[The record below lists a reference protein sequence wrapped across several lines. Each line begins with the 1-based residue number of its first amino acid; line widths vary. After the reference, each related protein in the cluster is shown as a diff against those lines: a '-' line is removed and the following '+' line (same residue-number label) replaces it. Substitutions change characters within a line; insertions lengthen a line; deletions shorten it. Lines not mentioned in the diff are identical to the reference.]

1 MNNTFKLSKQLMW
14 LITLSFVI
22 IIISLGVALPRVI
35 TPVAEANLY
44 NYLSEPLKFIDNE
57 VDQTLIDTEIAYI
70 SIQKDVISSSDNLD
84 DVIKYKDLDK
94 LIKEMPEEKGKFTY
108 KNQQYYYYKIINKN
122 TIRIAITNDSYI
134 KNMKAKTLTAIF
146 PIVLITYALVAFL
159 LLIWSTLVVNKIEKL
174 KKKIDNIDNP
184 EFNHNIHFAVD
195 DEIESLALALEDMR
209 LYLKNQEEYR
219 NQMYQNISHD
229 FKTPL
234 QVIKSYV
241 EAAEDKIETKTNSL
255 KIIKEQTN
263 ILQNKVESLL
273 YLNKL
278 DYLKDSN
285 NLNIEE
291 VDMKK
296 IINNEIS
303 KFKFQRKDIKF
314 IKEFDKKSIYY
325 GTIDT
330 WETIFDNLLSNFMRY
345 TKKEIKITAKN
356 NKIVLYN
363 DGDKIDDNLIEAI
376 FNPYRKGVKGMFGL
390 GLSIVKKTLNL
401 MNYDI
406 YIKNE
411 RKGVSFNI
419 YRKTKK

>member
-84 DVIKYKDLDK
+84 DVIKYKELDK

-234 QVIKSYV
+234 TVIKSYTEAV
-241 EAAEDKIETKTNSL
+241 EDGIEDEKEAIKV
-255 KIIKEQTN
+255 IKEQTEK
-263 ILQNKVESLL
+263 LDNKVKSLL

-278 DYLKDSN
+278 DYLKDNKNIILEKVNISQI
-285 NLNIEE
+285 IEE
-291 VDMKK
+291 EV
-296 IINNEIS
+296 N
-303 KFKFQRKDIKF
+303 KFKFTNKNINFKTE
-314 IKEFDKKSIYY
+314 IDKKSKIF
-325 GTIDT
+325 GTNDN
-330 WETIFDNLLSNFMRY
+330 WETILDNLLSNS
-345 TKKEIKITAKN
+345 KKKKKSEIKITLKN
-356 NKIVLYN
+356 NKIIVYN
-363 DGDKIDDNLIEAI
+363 DGENIDNNLLEGI
-376 FNPYRKGVKGMFGL
+376 FIPFRKGVKGQFGL
-390 GLSIVKKTLNL
+390 GLSIVKKTLNI

-406 YIKNE
+406 NIKNE
-411 RKGVSFNI
+411 KKGVSFII
-419 YRKTKK
+419 YHKK

>member
-234 QVIKSYV
+234 TVIKSYTEAV
-241 EAAEDKIETKTNSL
+241 EDGIEDEKEAIKV
-255 KIIKEQTN
+255 IKEQTEK
-263 ILQNKVESLL
+263 LDNKVKSLL

-278 DYLKDSN
+278 DYLKDNKNIILEKVNISQI
-285 NLNIEE
+285 IEE
-291 VDMKK
+291 EV
-296 IINNEIS
+296 N
-303 KFKFQRKDIKF
+303 KFKFTNKNINFKTE
-314 IKEFDKKSIYY
+314 IDKKSKIF
-325 GTIDT
+325 GTNDN
-330 WETIFDNLLSNFMRY
+330 WETILDNLLSNSIRY
-345 TKKEIKITAKN
+345 AKSEIKITLKN
-356 NKIVLYN
+356 NKIIVYN
-363 DGDKIDDNLIEAI
+363 DGENIDNNLLEGI
-376 FNPYRKGVKGMFGL
+376 FIPFRKGVKGQFGL
-390 GLSIVKKTLNL
+390 GLSIVKKTLNI

-406 YIKNE
+406 NIKNE
-411 RKGVSFNI
+411 KKGVSFII
-419 YRKTKK
+419 YHKK

>member
-84 DVIKYKDLDK
+84 DVIKYKDLDT

-234 QVIKSYV
+234 TVIKSYTEAV
-241 EAAEDKIETKTNSL
+241 EDGIEDEKEAIKV
-255 KIIKEQTN
+255 IKEQTEK
-263 ILQNKVESLL
+263 LDNKVKSLL

-278 DYLKDSN
+278 DYLKDNKNIILEKVNISQI
-285 NLNIEE
+285 IEE
-291 VDMKK
+291 EV
-296 IINNEIS
+296 N
-303 KFKFQRKDIKF
+303 KFKFTNKNINFKTE
-314 IKEFDKKSIYY
+314 IDKKSKIF
-325 GTIDT
+325 GTNDN
-330 WETIFDNLLSNFMRY
+330 WETILDNLLSNSIRY
-345 TKKEIKITAKN
+345 AKSEIKITLKN
-356 NKIVLYN
+356 NKIIVYN
-363 DGDKIDDNLIEAI
+363 DGENIDNNLLEGI
-376 FNPYRKGVKGMFGL
+376 FIPFRKGVKGQFGL
-390 GLSIVKKTLNL
+390 GLSIVKKTLNI

-406 YIKNE
+406 NIKNE
-411 RKGVSFNI
+411 KKGVSFII
-419 YRKTKK
+419 YHKNN

>member
-22 IIISLGVALPRVI
+22 VIISLGVALPRVI

-234 QVIKSYV
+234 TVIKSYTEAV
-241 EAAEDKIETKTNSL
+241 EDGIEDEKEAI
-255 KIIKEQTN
+255 KIIKEQTEK
-263 ILQNKVESLL
+263 LDNKVKSLL

-278 DYLKDSN
+278 DYLKDNKNIKLEKINISKI
-285 NLNIEE
+285 IEE
-291 VDMKK
+291 EV
-296 IINNEIS
+296 N
-303 KFKFQRKDIKF
+303 KFKFTNKNINFKTE
-314 IKEFDKKSIYY
+314 IDKKSKIF
-325 GTIDT
+325 GTNDN
-330 WETIFDNLLSNFMRY
+330 WETILDNLLSNSIRY
-345 TKKEIKITAKN
+345 AKSEIKITLKN
-356 NKIVLYN
+356 NKITVYN
-363 DGDKIDDNLIEAI
+363 DGENIDNNLLEGI
-376 FNPYRKGVKGMFGL
+376 FIPFRKGVKGQFGL
-390 GLSIVKKTLNL
+390 GLSIVKKTLNI

-406 YIKNE
+406 NIKNE
-411 RKGVSFNI
+411 KKGVSFII
-419 YRKTKK
+419 YHKK

>member
-1 MNNTFKLSKQLMW
+1 MNNSFKLSKQLMW

-22 IIISLGVALPRVI
+22 VIISLGVALPRVI

-108 KNQQYYYYKIINKN
+108 NNQQYYYYKIINKN

-234 QVIKSYV
+234 TVIKSYTEAV
-241 EAAEDKIETKTNSL
+241 EDGIEDEKEAIKV
-255 KIIKEQTN
+255 IKEQTEK
-263 ILQNKVESLL
+263 LDNKVKSLL

-278 DYLKDSN
+278 DYLKDNKDIKLEKVNISQI
-285 NLNIEE
+285 IEE
-291 VDMKK
+291 EV
-296 IINNEIS
+296 N
-303 KFKFQRKDIKF
+303 KFKFTNKNINFKTE
-314 IKEFDKKSIYY
+314 IDKKSKIF
-325 GTIDT
+325 GTNDN
-330 WETIFDNLLSNFMRY
+330 WETILDNLLSNSIRY
-345 TKKEIKITAKN
+345 AKSEIKITLKN
-356 NKIVLYN
+356 NKITVYN
-363 DGDKIDDNLIEAI
+363 DGENIDNNLLEGI
-376 FNPYRKGVKGMFGL
+376 FIPFRKGVKGQFGL
-390 GLSIVKKTLNL
+390 GLSIVKKTLNI

-406 YIKNE
+406 NIKNE
-411 RKGVSFNI
+411 KKGVSFII
-419 YRKTKK
+419 YHKK

>member
-84 DVIKYKDLDK
+84 DVIKYKELDK

-234 QVIKSYV
+234 TVIKSYTEAV
-241 EAAEDKIETKTNSL
+241 EDGIEDEKEAIKV
-255 KIIKEQTN
+255 IKEQTEK
-263 ILQNKVESLL
+263 LDNKVKSLL

-278 DYLKDSN
+278 DYLKDNKNIILEKVNISQI
-285 NLNIEE
+285 IEE
-291 VDMKK
+291 EV
-296 IINNEIS
+296 N
-303 KFKFQRKDIKF
+303 KFKFTNKNINFKTE
-314 IKEFDKKSIYY
+314 IDKKSKIF
-325 GTIDT
+325 GTNDN
-330 WETIFDNLLSNFMRY
+330 WETILDNLLSNSIRY
-345 TKKEIKITAKN
+345 AKKEIRITLKN
-356 NKIVLYN
+356 NKIIVYN
-363 DGDKIDDNLIEAI
+363 DGENIDNNLLEGI
-376 FNPYRKGVKGMFGL
+376 FIPFRKGVKGQFGL
-390 GLSIVKKTLNL
+390 GLSIVKKTLNI

-406 YIKNE
+406 NIKNE
-411 RKGVSFNI
+411 KKGVSFII
-419 YRKTKK
+419 YHKK

>member
-1 MNNTFKLSKQLMW
+1 MNNSFKLSKQLMW

-44 NYLSEPLKFIDNE
+44 NYLSEPLKFINNK
-57 VDQTLIDTEIAYI
+57 VDQTLINTEIAYI
-70 SIQKDVISSSDNLD
+70 SISNEEISSSDNLNE
-84 DVIKYKDLDK
+84 VIKYKNLDK

-108 KNQQYYYYKIINKN
+108 NNQDYYYYKIINKD

-146 PIVLITYALVAFL
+146 PIVLITYALVAL
-159 LLIWSTLVVNKIEKL
+159 LLLLWSSIIVNKIEKL

-184 EFNHNIHFAVD
+184 EFNHNIHFEVD

-234 QVIKSYV
+234 AVIKSYTEAV
-241 EAAEDKIETKTNSL
+241 EDGIEDEKEAIKV
-255 KIIKEQTN
+255 IKEQAN
-263 ILQNKVESLL
+263 KLDNKVKSLL

-278 DYLKDSN
+278 DYLKDN
-285 NLNIEE
+285 QNIKLEEINIKHIIEE
-291 VDMKK
+291 EV
-296 IINNEIS
+296 N
-303 KFKFQRKDIKF
+303 KFKFTNTNINFKTEI
-314 IKEFDKKSIYY
+314 DKKSKIY
-325 GTIDT
+325 GTSEN
-330 WETIFDNLLSNFMRY
+330 WETILDNLLSNSIRY
-345 TKKEIKITAKN
+345 AKSEIKITVKN
-356 NKIVLYN
+356 NKITLYN
-363 DGDKIDDNLIEAI
+363 DGENIDNNLLEGI
-376 FNPYRKGVKGMFGL
+376 FVPFRKGVKGQFGL
-390 GLSIVKKTLNL
+390 GLSIVKKTLNI

-406 YIKNE
+406 NIKNE
-411 RKGVSFNI
+411 KKGVSFI
-419 YRKTKK
+419 IHHKK

>member
-70 SIQKDVISSSDNLD
+70 SIQKNEISSSDNLN
-84 DVIKYKDLDK
+84 DVIKYKELDK

-108 KNQQYYYYKIINKN
+108 NNQQYYYYKIINNN

-146 PIVLITYALVAFL
+146 PIVLITYILVALL

-184 EFNHNIHFAVD
+184 EFNHNIHFEVD

-234 QVIKSYV
+234 TVIKSYTEAV
-241 EAAEDKIETKTNSL
+241 EDGIEDEKEAIKV
-255 KIIKEQTN
+255 IKEQTEK
-263 ILQNKVESLL
+263 LDNKVKSLL

-278 DYLKDSN
+278 DYLKDN
-285 NLNIEE
+285 KDIKLEKVNINQIIEE
-291 VDMKK
+291 EV
-296 IINNEIS
+296 N
-303 KFKFQRKDIKF
+303 KFKFTNKNINFKTE
-314 IKEFDKKSIYY
+314 IDKKSKIF
-325 GTIDT
+325 GTNDN
-330 WETIFDNLLSNFMRY
+330 WETILDNLLSNSIRY
-345 TKKEIKITAKN
+345 AKSEIKITLKN
-356 NKIVLYN
+356 NKITVYN
-363 DGDKIDDNLIEAI
+363 DGENIDNNLLEGI
-376 FNPYRKGVKGMFGL
+376 FIPFRKGVKGQFGL
-390 GLSIVKKTLNL
+390 GLSIVKKTLNI

-406 YIKNE
+406 NIKNE
-411 RKGVSFNI
+411 KKGVSFII
-419 YRKTKK
+419 YHKK

>member
-234 QVIKSYV
+234 TVIKSYTEAV
-241 EAAEDKIETKTNSL
+241 EDGIEDEKEAIKV
-255 KIIKEQTN
+255 IKEQTEK
-263 ILQNKVESLL
+263 LDNKVKSLL

-278 DYLKDSN
+278 DYLKDNKNIIFEKINISKI
-285 NLNIEE
+285 IEE
-291 VDMKK
+291 EV
-296 IINNEIS
+296 N
-303 KFKFQRKDIKF
+303 KFKFTNKNINFKTE
-314 IKEFDKKSIYY
+314 IDKKSKIF
-325 GTIDT
+325 GTNDN
-330 WETIFDNLLSNFMRY
+330 WETILDNLLSNSIRY
-345 TKKEIKITAKN
+345 AKSEIKITLKN
-356 NKIVLYN
+356 NKITVYN
-363 DGDKIDDNLIEAI
+363 DGENIDNNLLEGI
-376 FNPYRKGVKGMFGL
+376 FIPFRKGVKGQFGL
-390 GLSIVKKTLNL
+390 GLSIVKKTLNI

-406 YIKNE
+406 NIKNE
-411 RKGVSFNI
+411 KKGVSFII
-419 YRKTKK
+419 YHKK

>member
-84 DVIKYKDLDK
+84 DVIKYKELDK

-234 QVIKSYV
+234 TVIKSYTEAV
-241 EAAEDKIETKTNSL
+241 EDGIEDEKEAIKV
-255 KIIKEQTN
+255 IKEQTEK
-263 ILQNKVESLL
+263 LDNKVKSLL

-278 DYLKDSN
+278 DYLKDNKNIILEKVNISQI
-285 NLNIEE
+285 IEE
-291 VDMKK
+291 EV
-296 IINNEIS
+296 N
-303 KFKFQRKDIKF
+303 KFKFTNKNINFKTE
-314 IKEFDKKSIYY
+314 IDKKSKIF
-325 GTIDT
+325 GTNDN
-330 WETIFDNLLSNFMRY
+330 WETILDNLLSNSIRY
-345 TKKEIKITAKN
+345 AKSEIKITLKN
-356 NKIVLYN
+356 NKIIVYN
-363 DGDKIDDNLIEAI
+363 DGENIDNNLLEGI
-376 FNPYRKGVKGMFGL
+376 FIPFRKGVKGQFGL
-390 GLSIVKKTLNL
+390 GLSIVKKTLNI

-406 YIKNE
+406 NIKNE
-411 RKGVSFNI
+411 KKGVSFII
-419 YRKTKK
+419 YHKK

>member
-234 QVIKSYV
+234 TVIKSYTEAV
-241 EAAEDKIETKTNSL
+241 EDGIEDEKEAIKV
-255 KIIKEQTN
+255 IKEQTEK
-263 ILQNKVESLL
+263 LDNKVKSLL

-278 DYLKDSN
+278 DYLKDN
-285 NLNIEE
+285 KNIKLEKINIDQIIEE
-291 VDMKK
+291 EV
-296 IINNEIS
+296 N
-303 KFKFQRKDIKF
+303 KFKFTNKNINFKTE
-314 IKEFDKKSIYY
+314 IDKKSKIF
-325 GTIDT
+325 GTNDN
-330 WETIFDNLLSNFMRY
+330 WETILDNLLSNSIRY
-345 TKKEIKITAKN
+345 AKSEIKITLKN
-356 NKIVLYN
+356 NKITVYN
-363 DGDKIDDNLIEAI
+363 DGENIDNNLLEGI
-376 FNPYRKGVKGMFGL
+376 FIPFRKGVKGQFGL
-390 GLSIVKKTLNL
+390 GLSIVKKTLNI

-406 YIKNE
+406 NIKNE
-411 RKGVSFNI
+411 KKGVSFII
-419 YRKTKK
+419 YHKK

>member
-184 EFNHNIHFAVD
+184 EFNHNIHFEVD

-234 QVIKSYV
+234 TVIKSYTEAV
-241 EAAEDKIETKTNSL
+241 EDGVEDEKEAIKV
-255 KIIKEQTN
+255 IKEQTN
-263 ILQNKVESLL
+263 KLDNKVKSLL

-278 DYLKDSN
+278 DYLKDN
-285 NLNIEE
+285 KDIKLEKININEIINEE
-291 VDMKK
+291 V
-296 IINNEIS
+296 N
-303 KFKFQRKDIKF
+303 KFKFTNKDINFKTE
-314 IKEFDKKSIYY
+314 IDKKSKIY
-325 GTIDT
+325 GTIDN
-330 WETIFDNLLSNFMRY
+330 WETILDNLLSNSIRY
-345 TKKEIKITAKN
+345 AKKEIKITLKN
-356 NKIVLYN
+356 NRITVYN
-363 DGDKIDDNLIEAI
+363 DGENIDNDLLEGI
-376 FNPYRKGVKGMFGL
+376 FIPFRKGVKGQFGL
-390 GLSIVKKTLNL
+390 GLSIVKKTLNI

-411 RKGVSFNI
+411 KKGVSFII
-419 YRKTKK
+419 YHKK

>member
-174 KKKIDNIDNP
+174 KEKIDNIDNP

-234 QVIKSYV
+234 TVIKSYTEAV
-241 EAAEDKIETKTNSL
+241 EDGIEDEKEAIKV
-255 KIIKEQTN
+255 IKEQTEK
-263 ILQNKVESLL
+263 LDNKVKSLL

-278 DYLKDSN
+278 DYLKDNKNIILEKVNISQI
-285 NLNIEE
+285 IEE
-291 VDMKK
+291 EV
-296 IINNEIS
+296 N
-303 KFKFQRKDIKF
+303 KFKFTNKNINFKTE
-314 IKEFDKKSIYY
+314 IDKKSKIF
-325 GTIDT
+325 GTNDN
-330 WETIFDNLLSNFMRY
+330 WETILDNLLSNSIRY
-345 TKKEIKITAKN
+345 AKSEIKITLKN
-356 NKIVLYN
+356 NKIIVYN
-363 DGDKIDDNLIEAI
+363 DGENIDNNLLEGI
-376 FNPYRKGVKGMFGL
+376 FIPFRKGVKGQFGL
-390 GLSIVKKTLNL
+390 GLSIVKKTLNI

-406 YIKNE
+406 NIKNE
-411 RKGVSFNI
+411 KKGVSFII
-419 YRKTKK
+419 YHKK

>member
-234 QVIKSYV
+234 TVIKSYTEAV
-241 EAAEDKIETKTNSL
+241 EDGIEDEKEAIKV
-255 KIIKEQTN
+255 IKEQTEK
-263 ILQNKVESLL
+263 LDNKVKSLL

-278 DYLKDSN
+278 DYLKDNKNIKLEKINISKI
-285 NLNIEE
+285 IEE
-291 VDMKK
+291 EV
-296 IINNEIS
+296 N
-303 KFKFQRKDIKF
+303 KFKFTNKNINFKTE
-314 IKEFDKKSIYY
+314 IDKKSKIF
-325 GTIDT
+325 GTNDN
-330 WETIFDNLLSNFMRY
+330 WETILDNLLSNSIRY
-345 TKKEIKITAKN
+345 AKSEIKITLKN
-356 NKIVLYN
+356 NKITVYN
-363 DGDKIDDNLIEAI
+363 DGENIDNNLLEGI
-376 FNPYRKGVKGMFGL
+376 FIPFRKGVKGQFGL
-390 GLSIVKKTLNL
+390 GLSIVKKTLNI

-406 YIKNE
+406 NIKNE
-411 RKGVSFNI
+411 KKGVSFII
-419 YRKTKK
+419 YHKK

>member
-209 LYLKNQEEYR
+209 LYLKKQEEYR

-234 QVIKSYV
+234 TVIKSYTEAV
-241 EAAEDKIETKTNSL
+241 EDGIEDEKEAIKV
-255 KIIKEQTN
+255 IKEQTEK
-263 ILQNKVESLL
+263 LDNKVKSLL

-278 DYLKDSN
+278 DYLKDNKNIILEKVNISQI
-285 NLNIEE
+285 IEE
-291 VDMKK
+291 EV
-296 IINNEIS
+296 N
-303 KFKFQRKDIKF
+303 KFKFTNKNINFKTE
-314 IKEFDKKSIYY
+314 IDKKSKIF
-325 GTIDT
+325 GTNDN
-330 WETIFDNLLSNFMRY
+330 WETILDNLLSNSIRY
-345 TKKEIKITAKN
+345 AKSEIKITLKN
-356 NKIVLYN
+356 NKIIVYN
-363 DGDKIDDNLIEAI
+363 DGENIDNNLLEGI
-376 FNPYRKGVKGMFGL
+376 FIPFRKGVKGQFGL
-390 GLSIVKKTLNL
+390 GLSIVKKTLNI

-406 YIKNE
+406 NIKNE
-411 RKGVSFNI
+411 KKGVSFII
-419 YRKTKK
+419 YHKK

>member
-57 VDQTLIDTEIAYI
+57 VDQTLINTEIAYI

-108 KNQQYYYYKIINKN
+108 NNQKYYYYKIINKN

-234 QVIKSYV
+234 TVIKSYTEAV
-241 EAAEDKIETKTNSL
+241 EDGIEDEKEAIKV
-255 KIIKEQTN
+255 IKEQTEK
-263 ILQNKVESLL
+263 LDNKVKSLL

-278 DYLKDSN
+278 DYLKDNKNIKLEKINISKI
-285 NLNIEE
+285 IEE
-291 VDMKK
+291 EV
-296 IINNEIS
+296 N
-303 KFKFQRKDIKF
+303 KFKFTNKNINFKTE
-314 IKEFDKKSIYY
+314 IDKKSKIF
-325 GTIDT
+325 GTNDN
-330 WETIFDNLLSNFMRY
+330 WETILDNLLSNSIRY
-345 TKKEIKITAKN
+345 AKSEIKITLKN
-356 NKIVLYN
+356 NKITVYN
-363 DGDKIDDNLIEAI
+363 DGENIDNNLLEGI
-376 FNPYRKGVKGMFGL
+376 FIPFRKGVKGQFGL
-390 GLSIVKKTLNL
+390 GLSIVKKTLNI

-406 YIKNE
+406 NIKNE
-411 RKGVSFNI
+411 KKGVSFII
-419 YRKTKK
+419 YHKK

>member
-1 MNNTFKLSKQLMW
+1 MNNSFKLSKQLMW

-22 IIISLGVALPRVI
+22 VIISLGVALPRVI

-234 QVIKSYV
+234 TVIKSYTEAV
-241 EAAEDKIETKTNSL
+241 EDGIEDEKEAIKV
-255 KIIKEQTN
+255 IKEQTEK
-263 ILQNKVESLL
+263 LDNKVKSLL

-278 DYLKDSN
+278 DYLKDNKDIKLEKVNISQI
-285 NLNIEE
+285 IEE
-291 VDMKK
+291 EV
-296 IINNEIS
+296 N
-303 KFKFQRKDIKF
+303 KFKFTNKNINFKTE
-314 IKEFDKKSIYY
+314 IDKKSKIF
-325 GTIDT
+325 GTNDN
-330 WETIFDNLLSNFMRY
+330 WETILDNLLSNSIRY
-345 TKKEIKITAKN
+345 AKSEIKITLKN
-356 NKIVLYN
+356 NKITVYN
-363 DGDKIDDNLIEAI
+363 DGENIDNNLLEGI
-376 FNPYRKGVKGMFGL
+376 FIPFRKGVKGQFGL
-390 GLSIVKKTLNL
+390 GLSIVKKTLNI

-406 YIKNE
+406 NIKNE
-411 RKGVSFNI
+411 KKGVSFII
-419 YRKTKK
+419 YHKK

>member
-146 PIVLITYALVAFL
+146 PLVLITYALVAFL

-234 QVIKSYV
+234 TVIKSYTEAV
-241 EAAEDKIETKTNSL
+241 EDGIEDEKEAIKV
-255 KIIKEQTN
+255 IKEQTEK
-263 ILQNKVESLL
+263 LDNKVKSLL

-278 DYLKDSN
+278 DYLKDNKNIILEKVNISQI
-285 NLNIEE
+285 IEE
-291 VDMKK
+291 EV
-296 IINNEIS
+296 N
-303 KFKFQRKDIKF
+303 KFKFTNKNISFKTE
-314 IKEFDKKSIYY
+314 IDKKSKIF
-325 GTIDT
+325 GTNDN
-330 WETIFDNLLSNFMRY
+330 WETILDNLLSNSIRY
-345 TKKEIKITAKN
+345 AKSEIKITLKN
-356 NKIVLYN
+356 NKIIVYN
-363 DGDKIDDNLIEAI
+363 DGENIDNNLLEGI
-376 FNPYRKGVKGMFGL
+376 FIPFRKGVKGQFGL
-390 GLSIVKKTLNL
+390 GLSIVKKTLNI

-406 YIKNE
+406 NIKNE
-411 RKGVSFNI
+411 KKGVSFII
-419 YRKTKK
+419 YHKK

>member
-1 MNNTFKLSKQLMW
+1 MW

-70 SIQKDVISSSDNLD
+70 SIQKEVISSSDNLD

-209 LYLKNQEEYR
+209 LYLKNQEKYR

-234 QVIKSYV
+234 TVIKSYTEAV
-241 EAAEDKIETKTNSL
+241 EDGIEDEKEA
-255 KIIKEQTN
+255 IKVITEQTEK
-263 ILQNKVESLL
+263 LDNKVKSLL

-278 DYLKDSN
+278 DYLKDNKNIKLEKINISKI
-285 NLNIEE
+285 IEE
-291 VDMKK
+291 EV
-296 IINNEIS
+296 N
-303 KFKFQRKDIKF
+303 KFKFTNKNINFKTE
-314 IKEFDKKSIYY
+314 IDKKSKIF
-325 GTIDT
+325 GTNDN
-330 WETIFDNLLSNFMRY
+330 WETILDNLLSNSIRY
-345 TKKEIKITAKN
+345 AKSEIKITLKN
-356 NKIVLYN
+356 NKITVYN
-363 DGDKIDDNLIEAI
+363 DGENIDNNLLEGI
-376 FNPYRKGVKGMFGL
+376 FIPFRKGVKGQFGL
-390 GLSIVKKTLNL
+390 GLSIVKKTLNI

-406 YIKNE
+406 NIKNE
-411 RKGVSFNI
+411 KKGVSFII
-419 YRKTKK
+419 YHKK